1 MHCETCNLL
10 LCLGHSETHQDD
22 HEDHVLQPVAQTTVP
37 AVCSSE
43 SKEGVDESWKTRP
56 CITEMD
62 CRRVIVAILKQT
74 RGEANWNGPD
84 DRGNKFNWSEE
95 LPLGEWDGYFCEKR
109 IEVDENGMVTKLC
122 LSDLGMQGML
132 ADSIGNLT
140 SLRVLNVNNNLLT
153 HLPDSFGNL
162 TALVLLYIGN
172 NPITSTQEG
181 KDEIK
186 SRFGRDGLFLN
197 VW

>member
-1 MHCETCNLL
+1 MHCETCNLH
-10 LCLGHSETHQDD
+10 LCLGHSNTHQD
-22 HEDHVLQPVAQTTVP
+22 ENQDHVLHPSVPTTVP
-37 AVCSSE
+37 TSCSSE
-43 SKEGVDESWKTRP
+43 AKQEVDESWKTRP
-56 CITEMD
+56 CITELD
-62 CRRVIVAILKQT
+62 CRKVVVAILKKT
-74 RGEANWNGPD
+74 RGETNWNGPD
-84 DRGNKFNWSEE
+84 DRGNQFNWSEE

-109 IEVDENGMVTKLC
+109 IQVDGNGMITTLY
-122 LSDLGMQGML
+122 LSNLEMTGAL
-132 ADSIGNLT
+132 PDSIGNLT
-140 SLRVLNVNNNLLT
+140 SLGVLNVNNNLLT

-181 KDEIK
+181 KDGIK